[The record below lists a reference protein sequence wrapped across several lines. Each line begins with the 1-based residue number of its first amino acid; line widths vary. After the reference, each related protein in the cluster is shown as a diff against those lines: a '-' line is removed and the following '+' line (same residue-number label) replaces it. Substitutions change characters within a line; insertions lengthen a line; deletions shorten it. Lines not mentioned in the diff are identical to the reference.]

1 MSNYFKKLK
10 QLTESLL
17 EDYLDLDNML
27 VEIGVLTYLAQA
39 GKLNDS
45 KENQLREY
53 ILEATEQI
61 SEDVISK
68 WLFEHGL
75 RNRGESVGGD
85 YENFREEYSEF
96 YQLDSLREYLE
107 EAIRD
112 EEYSPSLLDTITD
125 VLGGKHYFGSVDE
138 NKLRELVEPYIYE
151 EDNYEDTEE
160 GVSSTKYLNA
170 DDDDLF
176 DILNELKG
184 EQVQN
189 DSAFMEMAESFTDA
203 IKEIK
208 EGIDIDDIKDL
219 VVKFDKLKD
228 LSHYNGKLLDK
239 YNTVDFNW
247 VNNEIEERV
256 KGMTGK

>member
-85 YENFREEYSEF
+85 YEN
-96 YQLDSLREYLE
+96 
-107 EAIRD
+107 IRD

>member
-75 RNRGESVGGD
+75 RNRGESVS
-85 YENFREEYSEF
+85 Y
-96 YQLDSLREYLE
+96 DS
-107 EAIRD
+107 
-112 EEYSPSLLDTITD
+112 
-125 VLGGKHYFGSVDE
+125 GW
-138 NKLRELVEPYIYE
+138 KLCGTRGCRQIY
-151 EDNYEDTEE
+151 
-160 GVSSTKYLNA
+160 K
-170 DDDDLF
+170 
-176 DILNELKG
+176 
-184 EQVQN
+184 
-189 DSAFMEMAESFTDA
+189 
-203 IKEIK
+203 
-208 EGIDIDDIKDL
+208 
-219 VVKFDKLKD
+219 
-228 LSHYNGKLLDK
+228 
-239 YNTVDFNW
+239 
-247 VNNEIEERV
+247 R
-256 KGMTGK
+256 

>member
-17 EDYLDLDNML
+17 EDYLELDDML

-53 ILEATEQI
+53 ILEATDQI
-61 SEDVISK
+61 SENIISK

-75 RNRGESVGGD
+75 KGMGESIGGN
-85 YENFREEYSEF
+85 YEDFREEYSEY
-96 YQLDSLREYLE
+96 YQLGSLREYLE

-138 NKLRELVEPYIYE
+138 DKLKELVEPYIYE
-151 EDNYEDTEE
+151 EDDYGDTED

-184 EQVQN
+184 EQVKS
-189 DSAFMEMAESFTDA
+189 DSAFIEMAESFGDA
-203 IKEIK
+203 INYVK
-208 EGIDIDDIKDL
+208 EGIDIDDIKEL
-219 VVKFDKLKD
+219 VVKFDRLKD

-239 YNTVDFNW
+239 YNTVDFNR
-247 VNNEIEERV
+247 VNKEVEERV